1 LLISARIDRYLS
13 DPAVQVDIRPLN
25 DVHYRVYGLRFLLD
39 HGDIFGVKGGD
50 GIIGA
55 IGPIMRGEIKK
66 SGQSAAL
73 GLEYDINIMGRWH
86 QELLLPRAIVCNT
99 PKGFDEYERLQLGAK
114 PTRPTQPLWFVH
126 PVHGITARWSVYVDE
141 PGKPATE
148 WVSVFDR
155 EAA

>member
-1 LLISARIDRYLS
+1 MNLY
-13 DPAVQVDIRPLN
+13 DPDVRVGIRDSN
-25 DVHYRVYGLRFLLD
+25 DVHYRVYALRFLLNP
-39 HGDIFGVKGGD
+39 GDMLGVKGGD

-73 GLEYDINIMGRWH
+73 GLEYDINIMGHWH
-86 QELLLPRAIVCNT
+86 QELMLPRAIVCNT
-99 PKGFDEYERLQLGAK
+99 LKGFDEYARLQLGAK

-141 PGKPATE
+141 PSKPATE
-148 WVSVFDR
+148 WISVFA
-155 EAA
+155 EHKAAA